1 MYDKT
6 MKARLKYFTFL
17 IFLILPS
24 CLTWFLEQPSFSLQE
39 IELNSLSWPKL
50 DLILTW
56 EVHNPNNFDL
66 RLRGMEYAIYLQDQK
81 VGQGH
86 LPKEILI
93 SKSSSTRLFLP
104 LSVEITSLSAPL
116 RFILTGG
123 DISYKIEGVAILR
136 TALGNTT
143 IPFAKT
149 GEVRIRKRL
158 R

>member
-1 MYDKT
+1 
-6 MKARLKYFTFL
+6 MKARFKYFTFF

-39 IELNSLSWPKL
+39 IELNSISWPKL
-50 DLILTW
+50 DLILIW
-56 EVHNPNNFDL
+56 QVHNPNNFDL
-66 RLRGMEYAIYLQDQK
+66 KLRGMEYAIYFQDQK

-93 SKSSSTRLFLP
+93 NKSSSTRLSLP
-104 LSVEITSLSAPL
+104 LRVEIKSLSDTL
-116 RFILTGG
+116 SFIFAGRN
-123 DISYKIEGVAILR
+123 IPYKIEGVAILK

-149 GEVRIRKRL
+149 GEVSIRK
-158 R
+158 